1 MSSRR
6 IQGITVEINGDTTK
20 LNSALKSVDKNL
32 ASTQSQLKDVEKLL
46 KLDPKNTE
54 LLAQKQKLLTNAIGD
69 TKDRLEKLKSAAA
82 ELAKKDSTPELQKQ
96 QDALQREIVETEGKL
111 KSFEKE
117 LGNIPNKAKQAFD
130 TIGDGLTKAGEK
142 MTEVGTSLTKNV
154 TAPIAA
160 VGAASVAAFNEVD
173 EAMDTVVKKTGAT
186 GTALQEMQGIVE
198 NLATTIPTDF
208 QTAADAVGEINT
220 RFGVTGDELEAL
232 SAQFIKFADLNNTD
246 VSNSVDSV
254 QKVMAAFNIDAKQA
268 SKVLDTLNK
277 TGQKTGISVDR
288 LAETMSTNAAALQE
302 MGMNAAE
309 SADFLGQVEKS
320 GADLSIVMRGLK
332 VANANAAKSGKS
344 MRDTL
349 KDFQGV
355 MDSTKSDTEKLQT
368 AIELFG
374 SNAGQAIYNACR
386 TGSLSFE
393 DMASSLEAFSG
404 SVEESFNNTI
414 DGVDNWTMAM
424 NEVKLLGAD
433 IGGMLSEFAGPILK
447 KVRDA
452 LKDAVQWWRGLSDQ
466 QKENILKITG
476 IVAAIGPMVT
486 IVGKATTAVGL
497 LSKGL
502 GVLAAHPVV
511 AAIVGIGGALVG
523 VGVAIDNHIKKV
535 KEAEEEEAGW
545 TEENKNLVQ
554 VINDQAEAYQES
566 LKVKEET
573 FGAMD
578 AEYGHL
584 QDLAEEYDSYLDT
597 NGKVQKGYE
606 DRAEF
611 ILTELSKALGVERD
625 DIDKIIQKNGE
636 LSSSIDAIIE
646 KRKAEAI
653 LNSLQSEYTEAIL
666 QAKDAEMNLAS
677 AQAARA
683 KQEKLLNDVDAKRKA
698 LTEQIN
704 ELTDDQGRA
713 LNGLEGSVQPL
724 REELGELETQYANT
738 KATLEVMD
746 AAVKQAEDTY
756 EGYQTTIKNYEGV
769 SAAIISGDTNKIS
782 KSLEMYRNDFKTTET
797 ATKESLEAQYKKL
810 DEEYKL
816 MEQAV
821 KSGSK
826 DITAA
831 DLAEKKYWRDQAL
844 VEYSKATQDARD
856 AAKAAASG
864 YADRMK
870 AGKDGVK
877 KAAAE
882 VAGGATTVLDAEV
895 SNAKKSGTNFS
906 DGFINGILARKEA
919 AKSAGRQLGGA
930 ASDALNN
937 RLLERSPSRLT
948 MKSGEYFA
956 EGFAI
961 GIDKA
966 SRDAILAAQSLGSD
980 AAGAVNSEARM
991 SVAAA
996 NPYIDRNISL
1006 VDAFKVAL
1014 SGMRIDLDD
1023 HEVGAFV
1030 EATVANAVYAR

>member
-6 IQGITVEINGDTTK
+6 ISGITIEIDGDTTK

-54 LLAQKQKLLTNAIGD
+54 LLAQKQKLLTSAIGD
-69 TKDRLEKLKSAAA
+69 TKDRLEKLKEAAA

-96 QDALQREIVETEGKL
+96 QDALQREIIETEGKL

-186 GTALQEMQGIVE
+186 GTALEEMQGIVE
-198 NLATTIPTDF
+198 DLATTIPTDF

-246 VSNSVDSV
+246 VKTSVSSV

-268 SKVLDTLNK
+268 NKVLDTLNK

-288 LAETMSTNAAALQE
+288 LAETMSANAAALQE

-320 GADLSIVMRGLK
+320 GADLSVVMRGLK

-374 SNAGQAIYNACR
+374 SNAGQAIYNACK

-393 DMASSLEAFSG
+393 DMASSLEASSG

-414 DGVDNWTMAM
+414 DGVDNWKMAM

-466 QKENILKITG
+466 QKDNILKITG

-486 IVGKATTAVGL
+486 IVGKATQAVGL

-535 KEAEEEEAGW
+535 KAAAEEEAGW
-545 TEENKNLVQ
+545 TEEVKNHHEAIQ
-554 VINDQAEAYQES
+554 EQAEAYKES
-566 LKVKEET
+566 LQVKDEV

-584 QDLAEEYDSYLDT
+584 QDLAEEYDTLLDS

-606 DRAEF
+606 DRAEY
-611 ILTELSKALGVERD
+611 ILTTLSQALGVERD
-625 DIDKIIQKNGE
+625 EIDKIIQKNGE
-636 LSSSIDAIIE
+636 LSSSIEDIIE

-653 LNSLQSEYTEAIL
+653 LNQLESEYSEAL
-666 QAKDAEMNLAS
+666 VQSAAAKNKLATS
-677 AQAARA
+677 EANYA
-683 KQEKLLNDVDAKRKA
+683 KQVEKVKGLEKQMLELSEEIAKLDGEGRVAAAQELRDQYSELNDTYNDACGYLNI
-698 LTEQIN
+698 LTADLQTN
-704 ELTDDQGRA
+704 
-713 LNGLEGSVQPL
+713 
-724 REELGELETQYANT
+724 RE
-738 KATLEVMD
+738 
-746 AAVKQAEDTY
+746 TY
-756 EGYQTTIKNYEGV
+756 EGLQTTIKNYEGV
-769 SAAIISGDTNKIS
+769 SAAVISGDTNKIS
-782 KSLEMYRNDFKTTET
+782 KSLEQFRANFKTTET
-797 ATKESLEAQYKKL
+797 ATAESLEAQYKKL
-810 DEEYKL
+810 NEEYEL
-816 MEQAV
+816 MEAAV
-821 KSGSK
+821 KAGSK
-826 DITAA
+826 DITKA

-856 AAKAAASG
+856 AAKAAAGG
-864 YADRMK
+864 YAGAM
-870 AGKDGVK
+870 ANGKKGVTD
-877 KAAAE
+877 A
-882 VAGGATTVLDAEV
+882 VAKVTGGATTELDKATKYAADSGYNFTSGFAGGI
-895 SNAKKSGTNFS
+895 SNAADK
-906 DGFINGILARKEA
+906 A
-919 AKSAGRQLGGA
+919 AKAAADAATRARNKMNQILGI
-930 ASDALNN
+930 N
-937 RLLERSPSRLT
+937 SPSRVM
-948 MKSGEYFA
+948 MKTGEYFS
-956 EGFAI
+956 EGFAL
-961 GIDKA
+961 GIKDA
-966 SRDAILAAQSLGSD
+966 ARDAVAAAAQMSEET
-980 AAGAVNSEARM
+980 ANAVNPSAQNM
-991 SVAAA
+991 AAA

>member
-1 MSSRR
+1 MASRR

-20 LNSALKSVDKNL
+20 LNSALKDVDKNL

-54 LLAQKQKLLTNAIGD
+54 LLAQKQKLLTSAIGD
-69 TKDRLEKLKSAAA
+69 TKDRLEKLKEAAA

-96 QDALQREIVETEGKL
+96 QDALQREIIETEGKL

-117 LGNIPNKAKQAFD
+117 LANVPNKAKQAFD

-160 VGAASVAAFNEVD
+160 VGAASIAAFNEVD

-246 VSNSVDSV
+246 VSSSVSSV

-393 DMASSLEAFSG
+393 DMASSLEASSG

-414 DGVDNWTMAM
+414 DGVDNWKMAM

-502 GVLAAHPVV
+502 GVLAAHPVA
-511 AAIVGIGGALVG
+511 AAILGIGTAIGG
-523 VGVAIDNHIKKV
+523 TIIAIDNHIKKV
-535 KEAEEEEAGW
+535 NAAADAEAGW
-545 TEENKNLVQ
+545 TEETKSLIQ
-554 VINDQAEAYQES
+554 AIDDQAQAYQDS
-566 LKVKEET
+566 LAAKDEV

-606 DRAEF
+606 DRAEY
-611 ILTELSKALGVERD
+611 ILTTLSEALGVERD
-625 DIDKIIQKNGE
+625 EIDKIIQKNGE

-653 LNSLQSEYTEAIL
+653 LNQLESEYSEAVIASANAKDKLTQAEVAYAKQSEKVRGIEQQMLDLSEEI
-666 QAKDAEMNLAS
+666 AKLDGEGRVAA
-677 AQAARA
+677 AQ
-683 KQEKLLNDVDAKRKA
+683 
-698 LTEQIN
+698 
-704 ELTDDQGRA
+704 ELRD
-713 LNGLEGSVQPL
+713 
-724 REELGELETQYANT
+724 QYADLEDT
-738 KATLEVMD
+738 YQRATGLLEVEA
-746 AAVKQAEDTY
+746 AAVDTARETY

-769 SAAIISGDTNKIS
+769 SAAVISGDTNKIS
-782 KSLEMYRNDFKTTET
+782 KSLEQFRANFKTTET
-797 ATKESLEAQYKKL
+797 STAESLEAQYKKL

-816 MEQAV
+816 MEAAV
-821 KSGSK
+821 KAGSK
-826 DITAA
+826 DITKA

-961 GIDKA
+961 GIEKA
-966 SRDAILAAQSLGSD
+966 ASDAILAAQNLGSN
-980 AAGAVNSEARM
+980 ASGALNSEARM
-991 SVAAA
+991 SVANA

>member
-1 MSSRR
+1 MASRR

-20 LNSALKSVDKNL
+20 LNSALKDVDKNL

-54 LLAQKQKLLTNAIGD
+54 LLAQKQKLLTSAIGD
-69 TKDRLEKLKSAAA
+69 TKDRLEKLKEAAA

-96 QDALQREIVETEGKL
+96 QDALQREIIETEGKL

-117 LGNIPNKAKQAFD
+117 LANVPNKAKQAFD

-160 VGAASVAAFNEVD
+160 VGAASIAAFNEVD

-246 VSNSVDSV
+246 VSSSVSSV

-288 LAETMSTNAAALQE
+288 LAETMSTNATALQE

-393 DMASSLEAFSG
+393 DMASSLEASSG

-414 DGVDNWTMAM
+414 DGVDNWKMAM

-466 QKENILKITG
+466 QKDNILKITG

-497 LSKGL
+497 LTKGL
-502 GVLAAHPVV
+502 GVLAAHPVA
-511 AAIVGIGGALVG
+511 AAILGIGTAIGG
-523 VGVAIDNHIKKV
+523 TIIAIDNHIKKV
-535 KEAEEEEAGW
+535 NAAADAEAGW
-545 TEENKNLVQ
+545 TEETKSLIQ
-554 VINDQAEAYQES
+554 AIDDQAEAYKDS
-566 LKVKEET
+566 LAAKDEV

-584 QDLAEEYDSYLDT
+584 QDLAEEYDTLLDS

-606 DRAEF
+606 DRAEY
-611 ILTELSKALGVERD
+611 ILTTLSQALGVERD
-625 DIDKIIQKNGE
+625 EIDKIIQNNGE

-653 LNSLQSEYTEAIL
+653 LNQLESDYSEALVQSAEAKNKL
-666 QAKDAEMNLAS
+666 
-677 AQAARA
+677 AQA
-683 KQEKLLNDVDAKRKA
+683 
-698 LTEQIN
+698 
-704 ELTDDQGRA
+704 
-713 LNGLEGSVQPL
+713 
-724 REELGELETQYANT
+724 ETAYA
-738 KATLEVMD
+738 
-746 AAVKQAEDTY
+746 KQAEKVRGIEQQMLDLSEEIAKLDGEGRVAAAQELRDQYADLEDTYQRATGLLEVEAAAVDTARETY

-769 SAAIISGDTNKIS
+769 SAAVISGDTNKIS
-782 KSLEMYRNDFKTTET
+782 KSLEQFRANFKTTET
-797 ATKESLEAQYKKL
+797 ATAESLEAQYKKL

-816 MEQAV
+816 MEAAV
-821 KSGSK
+821 KAGSK

-856 AAKAAASG
+856 AAKAAAGG
-864 YADRMK
+864 YAGAMEK
-870 AGKDGVK
+870 GKKDVTD
-877 KAAAE
+877 A
-882 VAGGATTVLDAEV
+882 VAKVTGGATTELDKATKYA
-895 SNAKKSGTNFS
+895 SDSGYNFTS
-906 DGFINGILARKEA
+906 GFAGGISSAADKA
-919 AKSAGRQLGGA
+919 AKAAADAATRARNKMNQILGI
-930 ASDALNN
+930 N
-937 RLLERSPSRLT
+937 SPSRVM
-948 MKSGEYFA
+948 MKTGEYFS
-956 EGFAI
+956 EGFAL
-961 GIDKA
+961 GIK
-966 SRDAILAAQSLGSD
+966 DAAKDAVAAAAQMSEET
-980 AAGAVNSEARM
+980 ANAVNPSAQNM
-991 SVAAA
+991 AAA